1 MWIIEL
7 AFTDTTDRL
16 AARPAHRG
24 RLTALHRAGTVRM
37 AGPLA
42 DDTGAVIVV
51 DLPDRTAVESFL
63 TADPYF
69 ATPGVSVARIR
80 QWQPFRP

>member
-7 AFTDTTDRL
+7 ALTDAPDRL
-16 AARPAHRG
+16 AARPAHRD

-42 DDTGAVIVV
+42 DHTAAVIVV

-63 TADPYF
+63 AADPYF
-69 ATPGVSVARIR
+69 TTPGVNVARIR
-80 QWQPFRP
+80 QWQPFLH